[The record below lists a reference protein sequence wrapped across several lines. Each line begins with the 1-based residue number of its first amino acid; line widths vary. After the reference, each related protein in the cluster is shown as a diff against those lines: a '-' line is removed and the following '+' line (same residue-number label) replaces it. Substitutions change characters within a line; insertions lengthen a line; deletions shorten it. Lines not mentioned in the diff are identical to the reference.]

1 MDKVLLNTENYQV
14 RAFLR
19 GLWQKIQRYG
29 KMLAAVTRHIAK
41 ILSACS
47 FSITQHVAQAYT
59 HRKNHSLHTFDY
71 VVFQHC
77 KTISHNPLV
86 PCSTH
91 GGGTIKIND
100 LADFFKNTPRLH
112 TSYTLLRIFCLLAGL
127 RRCPP
132 SALTLCCLYVA
143 KT

>member
-1 MDKVLLNTENYQV
+1 MELASVVAHHLIRLQQPIEIYTSMLL
-14 RAFLR
+14 
-19 GLWQKIQRYG
+19 
-29 KMLAAVTRHIAK
+29 
-41 ILSACS
+41 
-47 FSITQHVAQAYT
+47 
-59 HRKNHSLHTFDY
+59 
-71 VVFQHC
+71 
-77 KTISHNPLV
+77 KTIAHNPLV

-132 SALTLCCLYVA
+132 SALTLCCVYAATIRDNARNNRARTHCL
-143 KT
+143 